1 MKCAVHAEAD
11 ATGYCRNCGKAMCA
25 VCARPV
31 QDVLY
36 CENCLATGMGHSV
49 TAAGPAGPI
58 PAAPRTQR
66 AGNPGVAFILG
77 FLFPGL
83 GAVYNGEYN
92 KALIHIVVFAT
103 LIFGLSSNMDDPMK
117 AVLGIMLA
125 GFIFY
130 MAFDSMRVAQ
140 AQQKGQVS
148 VDPLQSWSKERPI
161 GPIILIVAG
170 AIFLLNN
177 FDLLPFYR
185 IERFWPLVLI
195 AIGAL
200 MLRNKLSGNDGRSI

>member
-11 ATGYCRNCGKAMCA
+11 ATGYCRNCGKAMCP

-36 CENCLATGMGHSV
+36 CENCLATGMGHGATGATPVS
-49 TAAGPAGPI
+49 TAPTTG
-58 PAAPRTQR
+58 R

-130 MAFDSMRVAQ
+130 MAFDAMRTAQ
-140 AQQKGQVS
+140 AQQRGQVS
-148 VDPLQSWSKERPI
+148 TDPLQSWSKERPL
-161 GPIILIVAG
+161 GPIILILAG

-195 AIGAL
+195 GIGVL
-200 MLRNKLSGNDGRSI
+200 MLRNRLSGNDGRSA